1 MVVMGEG
8 EINDSWSLLAVVK
21 ESSRKAKLRAAQV
34 AADDNNLMTTI
45 TTTTTTP
52 ALDYIE
58 LDHNDSQ
65 KSIFYY
71 DQYVLMNN
79 SRGFLLPS
87 AAGAVVAA
95 PVADEVSALE
105 DELKKLC
112 RPFLVP
118 QPPVVSS
125 VKAEPEAGAGQMSSN
140 LFVEQT
146 SRQHLNPR
154 RFHII
159 PNQSTSTVVCGGR
172 PCNYKKKKF
181 EDRRMVR
188 LTMEELSSSDKW
200 EWRKYG
206 QKPIKGSPY
215 PRNYYRCSSVKG
227 CSARKQV
234 ERSPIDPNFYIV
246 TYTNRHHHPC
256 PSIHNTAR
264 PRVRI
269 AARSEPTP
277 PPGLEESPTNTV
289 LESGY
294 GPGLVGNE
302 VIEIEHVAGDD
313 SFSSGEMNE
322 VSYNYNDH
330 DILTMPMNSMTY
342 SDLLS
347 GMDEVNKG
355 GNCTGSTN
363 TTNNYYS
370 YYNENNVGYNPG
382 CDPNVKMGVRM
393 EVNGSGHGVGI
404 REMYAPAPATL
415 AGAHQPPSNMG
426 QNSHNNIWD
435 NGMIRP

>member
-1 MVVMGEG
+1 
-8 EINDSWSLLAVVK
+8 
-21 ESSRKAKLRAAQV
+21 
-34 AADDNNLMTTI
+34 
-45 TTTTTTP
+45 
-52 ALDYIE
+52 
-58 LDHNDSQ
+58 
-65 KSIFYY
+65 
-71 DQYVLMNN
+71 MNN
-79 SRGFLLPS
+79 SIGFLLPS
-87 AAGAVVAA
+87 GAAATTA
-95 PVADEVSALE
+95 PAADEVSALE

-125 VKAEPEAGAGQMSSN
+125 DKTEPVVGAGGTSSN
-140 LFVEQT
+140 QLVEQT
-146 SRQHLNPR
+146 SRQHLYPR

-159 PNQSTSTVVCGGR
+159 PNQNSSTALCGGR

-200 EWRKYG
+200 AWRKYG

-215 PRNYYRCSSVKG
+215 PRNYYRCSSIKG

-246 TYTNRHHHPC
+246 TYTNNHHHPC
-256 PSIHNTAR
+256 PSIHHTTR

-277 PPGLEESPTNTV
+277 PPELEESPTNTV
-289 LESGY
+289 LGPGY
-294 GPGLVGNE
+294 GSGPVGNE

-322 VSYNYNDH
+322 GSYNYNDH
-330 DILTMPMNSMTY
+330 EMLTMPMNSMSC

-347 GMDEVNKG
+347 GMDDLN
-355 GNCTGSTN
+355 STN
-363 TTNNYYS
+363 NNYYS
-370 YYNENNVGYNPG
+370 YYNENNVGYNRG

-393 EVNGSGHGVGI
+393 EENGSGHGVGI
-404 REMYAPAPATL
+404 REMYASAPATL

-435 NGMIRP
+435 NGMIRPQ